1 MADVTIKYKDNVIA
15 EIDGKDSKTL
25 NTSGCYCESDIVV
38 DYTPSNKG
46 GNSKTYEITLVK
58 ASGEILLLEL
68 DDDVLEHMDEDDM
81 VVSLINV
88 NGYEFESYSVALLIL
103 SNTEVASQSGNL
115 LYGVA
120 MRQGTE
126 TATTIGRVT
135 CPANNTGKNITGNVA
150 YFILDK
156 DNKKYYIKP
165 GDGFI
170 RSGNYR
176 LTFSW

>member
-15 EIDGKDSKTL
+15 EMNESDTKTL
-25 NTSGCYCESDIVV
+25 NTSGCYCEGNIIV

-68 DDDVLEHMDEDDM
+68 DDDVLEHMDDDEM
-81 VVSLINV
+81 VVSLFNV
-88 NGYEFESYSVALLIL
+88 NGYKFESYSVALLIL
-103 SNTEVASQSGNL
+103 SNTAVAMQSGSL
-115 LYGVA
+115 VYGVA

-126 TATTIGRVT
+126 TATTMGRVT
-135 CPANNTGKNITGNVA
+135 CPANNTATNVTGNVA